1 MKGPGPSGTAPAVPA
16 MAAPGA
22 PAPEVLLAAEGL
34 EKRYPLRRS
43 PFGRQRGS
51 VAALA
56 GVDLEVRRG
65 ECLAVVGESGSGKT
79 TLARCL
85 LRLIEPTAGQVR
97 FAGEDLLALPAGE
110 LRRRRRRFQM
120 IYQDPY
126 DSLDPRQRIGAALA
140 EPLLLHRLE
149 SGPGAGAPAAGAPA
163 GAARAPGGP
172 WRRRR
177 AARRRS
183 LELLATVGLPASTAD
198 VFPHQLSG
206 GQRQRVGIA
215 RALAVEP
222 ELLVADEPVSA
233 LDVSVRSQILNL
245 LAELQ
250 QRMGLTVVLI
260 AHDLAAVEQLADRVA
275 VFYLG
280 RIVELAPRAEL
291 FARPLHPY
299 TVGLLASVPVA
310 WPLASAAGPAGPG
323 AASAA
328 AAGDRPRIRIR
339 APLAGEPPSPAA
351 PPPGCPFHPR
361 CPVARARCAVERPE
375 LLPAAPGPGAH
386 PATAAGIS
394 GRLVACFFPGSLPPG
409 GSDGAGARGA
419 AADSAAAGAAAS
431 GAGIGAAPTA
441 GLPRSEGPPA
451 P

>member
-1 MKGPGPSGTAPAVPA
+1 MNGPRGAVPA
-16 MAAPGA
+16 PAATVA
-22 PAPEVLLAAEGL
+22 EVLLAAEGL

-43 PFGRQRGS
+43 PFGRGPGS

-56 GVDLEVRRG
+56 GVDLAVRRG

-85 LRLIEPTAGQVR
+85 LRLIEPTAGRVS

-140 EPLLLHRLE
+140 EPLLLHHLE
-149 SGPGAGAPAAGAPA
+149 HLEHGPGAAAPLAPPAAA
-163 GAARAPGGP
+163 GGPSATGTRADPGGP

-177 AARRRS
+177 AARRRA
-183 LELLATVGLPASTAD
+183 LELLATVGLSASTAD
-198 VFPHQLSG
+198 CFPHQLSG

-299 TVGLLASVPVA
+299 TVSLLASVPVA
-310 WPLASAAGPAGPG
+310 WPLGSARG
-323 AASAA
+323 AE
-328 AAGDRPRIRIR
+328 RRVRV
-339 APLAGEPPSPAA
+339 PLGGEPPSPAA

-375 LLPAAPGPGAH
+375 LLPATPGPGA
-386 PATAAGIS
+386 ALAAGAGRS
-394 GRLVACFFPGSLPPG
+394 ERLVACFFPGSLP
-409 GSDGAGARGA
+409 RLE
-419 AADSAAAGAAAS
+419 
-431 GAGIGAAPTA
+431 APTA
-441 GLPRSEGPPA
+441 R
-451 P
+451 